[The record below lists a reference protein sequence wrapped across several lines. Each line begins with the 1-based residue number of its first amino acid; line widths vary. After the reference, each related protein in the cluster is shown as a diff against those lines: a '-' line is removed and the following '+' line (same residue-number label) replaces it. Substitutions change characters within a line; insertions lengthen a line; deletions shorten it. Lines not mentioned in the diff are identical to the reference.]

1 MTQSTGK
8 DTGRQDQPAPRR
20 QEVGA
25 QGRATARGESTQDR
39 QAGAG
44 DAHVQGEGDYEA
56 ARRYRKDVQDFV
68 QSQDVEHAAHE
79 AEPRSREESEQLQ
92 RAEEEGRSHARN

>member
-8 DTGRQDQPAPRR
+8 ETGRPEETSTPRR
-20 QEVGA
+20 QDVGA
-25 QGRATARGESTQDR
+25 QS
-39 QAGAG
+39 GAG
-44 DAHVQGEGDYEA
+44 GDQVQGEGDYEA

-79 AEPRSREESEQLQ
+79 AEPRSREEAEQLK
-92 RAEEEGRSHARN
+92 RAEDEGRSHARN